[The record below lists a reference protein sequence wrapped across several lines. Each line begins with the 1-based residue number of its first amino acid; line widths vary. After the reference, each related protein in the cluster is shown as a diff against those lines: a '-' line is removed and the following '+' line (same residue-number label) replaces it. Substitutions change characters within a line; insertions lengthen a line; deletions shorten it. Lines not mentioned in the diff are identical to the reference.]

1 MAKKWFNLTSRVL
14 LFTVFTLVFILAGM
28 VACKGEE
35 EEEALEVD
43 TANISEGINVTEEGV
58 VEFEGTVKYTG
69 GNFMYIPKVRGFD
82 VHVQGSLDTG
92 DLSSLEG
99 KDVRGK
105 GEFDPVNTSVLIVN
119 SLELKDETGEY
130 TPIYTKTEESVL
142 ENYLDLRARDE
153 FVELIDLQYNDN
165 EGWEG
170 KEKAKV
176 NGKLEQD
183 GDDYKITLS
192 DDRGR
197 TSGTI
202 LVDNISDLALYYLEK
217 LEIFNSYWFYLNV
230 KDTVTWNE
238 RRRTRELFHAD
249 ILFIGLF

>member
-1 MAKKWFNLTSRVL
+1 MAKNWFNLTSRVL

-28 VACKGEE
+28 VACKGGE

-43 TANISEGINVTEEGV
+43 TANISEGITITQEGM

-82 VHVQGSLDTG
+82 VYVQGSLDTG
-92 DLSSLEG
+92 DLASLEG
-99 KDVRGK
+99 KEVRGK

-119 SLELKDETGEY
+119 SLELKGETGDY
-130 TPIYTKTEESVL
+130 TPIYTRTEEPVL
-142 ENYLDLRARDE
+142 ENYLDLQTRDE
-153 FVELIDLQYNDN
+153 YVELTDLQYNDN

-183 GDDYKITLS
+183 GDNYKIVLS
-192 DDRGR
+192 DKGGR

-202 LVDNISDLALYYLEK
+202 LVDNISDLAQYYLEK
-217 LEIFNSYWFYLNV
+217 LGIFDSYWFYLNI
-230 KDTVTWNE
+230 KETVPWNE

-249 ILFIGLF
+249 IIFIGLF

>member
-1 MAKKWFNLTSRVL
+1 MAKKWFNLTSRII
-14 LFTVFTLVFILAGM
+14 LFSVFTLVIILAGM

-43 TANISEGINVTEEGV
+43 TANISEGISVTEEGV

-82 VHVQGSLDTG
+82 VYVQGSLDSG

-105 GEFDPVNTSVLIVN
+105 GEFDPVNISVLIVN

-130 TPIYTKTEESVL
+130 TPIYTRTEEPVL
-142 ENYLDLRARDE
+142 ENYLDLQTRDKY
-153 FVELIDLQYNDN
+153 VELTDLQYNDN

-170 KEKAKV
+170 IEKAKV
-176 NGKLEQD
+176 NGNLEQD
-183 GDDYKITLS
+183 GENYKIILS
-192 DDRGR
+192 DERDR
-197 TSGTI
+197 TIGTI
-202 LVDNISDLALYYLEK
+202 LVDNISDLAHFYLKK
-217 LEIFNSYWFYLNV
+217 LDIFNSYWFYIEI
-230 KDTVTWNE
+230 KDTVPWNE

-249 ILFIGLF
+249 IIFLGLF

>member
-1 MAKKWFNLTSRVL
+1 MAKKCFNLTSRII
-14 LFTVFTLVFILAGM
+14 LFSVFTLVFILAGM
-28 VACKGEE
+28 VACKGGEE
-35 EEEALEVD
+35 EVLEVD

-82 VHVQGSLDTG
+82 VYVQGSLDTG
-92 DLSSLEG
+92 DLASLEG
-99 KDVRGK
+99 KDVRGE

-130 TPIYTKTEESVL
+130 APIYTRTEEPVL
-142 ENYLDLRARDE
+142 ENYLDLQTRDE
-153 FVELIDLQYNDN
+153 YVELTDLQYNDN

-170 KEKAKV
+170 IEKAKV

-183 GDDYKITLS
+183 GDNYKIILS
-192 DDRGR
+192 DKGGR
-197 TSGTI
+197 TIGTI
-202 LVDNISDLALYYLEK
+202 LVDNISDLAHYYLKK
-217 LEIFNSYWFYLNV
+217 LGLFDSYWFYLDV
-230 KDTVTWNE
+230 KETVPWNE

-249 ILFIGLF
+249 IIFIGLF

>member
-14 LFTVFTLVFILAGM
+14 LFTVFSLVFILAGM
-28 VACKGEE
+28 VACKDGE

-43 TANISEGINVTEEGV
+43 TANISEGINITEEGV

-82 VHVQGSLDTG
+82 VYVQGSLDTG

-99 KDVRGK
+99 KDVRGT

-119 SLELKDETGEY
+119 SLELKNETDEY
-130 TPIYTKTEESVL
+130 TPIFTRTEEPVM
-142 ENYLDLRARDE
+142 ENYLDLKTRDE
-153 FVELIDLQYNDN
+153 FVELTDLQYNDN

-176 NGKLEQD
+176 QGKLEQD
-183 GDDYKITLS
+183 GEKYKIILS
-192 DDRGR
+192 DERGR
-197 TSGTI
+197 TTGTI
-202 LVDNISDLALYYLEK
+202 LVDNISELALYYLNK
-217 LEIFNSYWFYLNV
+217 LDIFDTYWFYLNV
-230 KDTVTWNE
+230 KDTVSWNE

-249 ILFIGLF
+249 IIFIGLF